1 MNRYIKTVTLE
12 NFQSYKNQTVHFEPG
27 LNLLLGT
34 SDSGKS
40 AILRA
45 ISFVLYNYPKKDT
58 LIHWGETETKVTV
71 EFSDGVKVTRIKG
84 AERNGI
90 EAYDADGKFIQKAK
104 IDKEIPD
111 DIKKLLGNPPQD
123 DFNGLISYA
132 DQFSPMFLVDLSPT
146 DLPRSLS
153 NLTGIEL
160 LEESAKQLMSNYKA
174 LDKQNKA
181 DEKEYTNLLNESQ
194 QYSYVETYEQKLKLL
209 SEKLADIV
217 VLEEKISKME
227 NIVKDFDFN
236 VNFDCV
242 EDYDEIISNITQ
254 SLDKVK
260 SIQSL
265 IEKHNKLQ
273 VFNLIEH
280 KELNEESSFL
290 LDNFLNKLDDK
301 LKCFS
306 TYSNQVE
313 DYKKLEQI
321 NISLA
326 SIKQKGEILTNE
338 YQDMKNKLNE
348 AETEYNEYKE
358 FLIKEKIQCESCGS
372 VLQ

>member
-194 QYSYVETYEQKLKLL
+194 
-209 SEKLADIV
+209 
-217 VLEEKISKME
+217 
-227 NIVKDFDFN
+227 
-236 VNFDCV
+236 
-242 EDYDEIISNITQ
+242 
-254 SLDKVK
+254 
-260 SIQSL
+260 
-265 IEKHNKLQ
+265 LQ

-338 YQDMKNKLNE
+338 HQDMKNKLNE

>member
-1 MNRYIKTVTLE
+1 M
-12 NFQSYKNQTVHFEPG
+12 
-27 LNLLLGT
+27 
-34 SDSGKS
+34 
-40 AILRA
+40 
-45 ISFVLYNYPKKDT
+45 
-58 LIHWGETETKVTV
+58 
-71 EFSDGVKVTRIKG
+71 
-84 AERNGI
+84 
-90 EAYDADGKFIQKAK
+90 
-104 IDKEIPD
+104 
-111 DIKKLLGNPPQD
+111 
-123 DFNGLISYA
+123 
-132 DQFSPMFLVDLSPT
+132 
-146 DLPRSLS
+146 
-153 NLTGIEL
+153 
-160 LEESAKQLMSNYKA
+160 
-174 LDKQNKA
+174 
-181 DEKEYTNLLNESQ
+181 
-194 QYSYVETYEQKLKLL
+194 
-209 SEKLADIV
+209 
-217 VLEEKISKME
+217 
-227 NIVKDFDFN
+227 
-236 VNFDCV
+236 

-290 LDNFLNKLDDK
+290 LDNFLNKLEDK
-301 LKCFS
+301 LKCFF